1 MLNKSVARRYAE
13 ALFSLAQE
21 INKVDDFQQEM
32 EIVISALDQVPE
44 LKRYLEHLLV
54 PVREKK
60 EIVAQIFTGKVSQLT
75 INFLDMI
82 LDKRRQA
89 YLYVIVDEYKAM
101 ADESN
106 NITKADLFSAK
117 EISSDEVQAL
127 AGKLS
132 ASTGK
137 VVQLQQVVDESLIGG
152 VKLRIGDR
160 IIDATVAKRLE
171 MLKEQLKKIK
181 IS

>member
-21 INKVDDFQQEM
+21 SEKIDEFQVEM
-32 EIVISALDQVPE
+32 EKVVSALAEVPE
-44 LKRYLEHLLV
+44 FKGYLEHLLI
-54 PVREKK
+54 PAKDKK
-60 EIVAQIFTGKVSQLT
+60 EVIKQIFADQISQTTL
-75 INFLDMI
+75 NFVFI
-82 LDKRRQA
+82 LIDKRREG
-89 YLYVIVDEYKAM
+89 YLEVILDEYKAM
-101 ADESN
+101 ADESK
-106 NITKADLFSAK
+106 NITKADLISAK
-117 EISSDEVQAL
+117 EIPSDEIQAL

-137 VVQLQQVVDESLIGG
+137 TVQLSQVVDESLIGG

-160 IIDATVAKRLE
+160 VIDATVAKRLE

>member
-13 ALFSLAQE
+13 ALFSLAKE
-21 INKVDDFQQEM
+21 SNKIDEFQAEM
-32 EIVISALDQVPE
+32 EKVVAALAEVPE
-44 LKRYLEHLLV
+44 FKGYLEHLLI
-54 PVREKK
+54 PAKDKK
-60 EIVAQIFTGKVSQLT
+60 EVVKQIFADQLSQTTL
-75 INFLDMI
+75 NFVFVLI
-82 LDKRRQA
+82 DKRREG
-89 YLYVIVDEYKAM
+89 YLEVIVDEYKAM
-101 ADESN
+101 ADESK
-106 NITKADLFSAK
+106 NITKADLISAK

-127 AGKLS
+127 AGTLS

-137 VVQLQQVVDESLIGG
+137 VVQLNQVVDESLIGG

-171 MLKEQLKKIK
+171 MLREQLKKIK